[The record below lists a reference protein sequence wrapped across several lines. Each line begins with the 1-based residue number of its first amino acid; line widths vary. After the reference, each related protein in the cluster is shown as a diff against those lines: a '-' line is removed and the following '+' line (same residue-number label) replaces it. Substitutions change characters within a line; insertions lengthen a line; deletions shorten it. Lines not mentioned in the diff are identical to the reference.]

1 MMRSAFLASIRRRLS
16 DQWESLFFLI
26 AYALL
31 VLQVYLLYYDFRSLA
46 GLHGAIAIFAEFDS
60 FLVERLVLV
69 IPLFI
74 YPPLACFLLSGGRP
88 AWRRRYLD
96 VIGCYLVFRMAI
108 QLIGLNILVFDSV
121 TPKFLLIT
129 QLLVFLPYSLMLWGW
144 IYWRL
149 DMIARQSNRVLFRLD
164 GEGECP
170 RPIDYFV
177 ASFSSVFSATIA
189 GIKGNSARARILI
202 LAHGFVIYDL
212 MGLTLSRAV
221 ALVQSH

>member
-1 MMRSAFLASIRRRLS
+1 MMRSTFLAFVRRLA
-16 DQWESLFFLI
+16 DQWESLFFFVAYTLLI
-26 AYALL
+26 
-31 VLQVYLLYYDFRSLA
+31 LQVYLLYYDFHSLA
-46 GLHGAIAIFAEFDS
+46 GLHGAIAVFADFDS
-60 FLVERLVLV
+60 FLVQRLFVA

-74 YPPLACFLLSGGRP
+74 FPPLAYFLLCGKRP

-96 VIGCYLVFRMAI
+96 VIGCYLVLRMAV

-121 TPKFLLIT
+121 TSRFLLIT
-129 QLLVFLPYSLMLWGW
+129 QLLVFLPYSLLLWGW

-149 DMIARQSNRVLFRLD
+149 DMIARHSSRLLFRL
-164 GEGECP
+164 ESESECP

-177 ASFSSVFSATIA
+177 ASFSSVFSATIS

-221 ALVQSH
+221 ALMQQK